1 MNMAFPSNP
10 LGSSPALPPRRALR
24 TLVGAGILGLS
35 LVCGPAAWAQT
46 PSKDD
51 LDKARV
57 AFQEGVALAA
67 ANNCAGAIVKYKSVI
82 KVIST
87 PQIVFNIAECEER
100 LGKLVE
106 AIGNYRIAASQAEG
120 DKKAVNVLKAV
131 GARIDDI
138 EGRLP
143 KLTITRGKGA
153 DAAAVELDGSEVGQ
167 LGAPMPVNP
176 GPHIVVA
183 RVSGR
188 EYLRETVTLTE
199 KEVKTFD
206 VKITVAAPPPPRVE
220 APETPVEPPP
230 PPPKSRGP
238 GVAVTA
244 IGGVALVTGFI
255 GIGVS
260 QGAIGTLNG
269 ICKAGHCPNTQA
281 AMDTAAKGKTM
292 TGLAEIMVPLGAI
305 GVGVGIYLLATSG
318 PAKAKAPAPDASPPA
333 TGARSSSR
341 DFHVQLVS
349 WAPGASIGGAS
360 LLGSF

>member
-1 MNMAFPSNP
+1 MNMACPSKP
-10 LGSSPALPPRRALR
+10 HGSSATRRVLPAVRRVLPALI
-24 TLVGAGILGLS
+24 GAGVLALS
-35 LVCGPAAWAQT
+35 LVSGPAAQAQA

-120 DKKAVNVLKAV
+120 DKKAANVLKAV

-143 KLTITRGKGA
+143 KLTISRGKGA
-153 DAAAVELDGSEVGQ
+153 DAAVVELDGSEVGQ

-199 KEVKTFD
+199 KESKTFE

-220 APETPVEPPP
+220 TPEPPVEPPP
-230 PPPKSRGP
+230 PPKSRAP
-238 GVAVTA
+238 GIAVTA
-244 IGGVALVTGFI
+244 IGGVALITGFI

-269 ICKAGHCPNTQA
+269 ICKNGHCPNTQA
-281 AMDTAAKGKTM
+281 AMDTAGKGKTM
-292 TGLAEIMVPLGAI
+292 TGVAEIMIPLGA
-305 GVGVGIYLLATSG
+305 VGAAVGIYLIASSG
-318 PAKAKAPAPDASPPA
+318 PQKAKAPAGDAS
-333 TGARSSSR
+333 SR
-341 DFHVQLVS
+341 GPSLQVVS